1 MGWKRIPQNVKNQK
15 TNTSKRSENTLKRV
29 RKYLKTFRKYLE
41 TTSKLCVYTWKPN
54 FLKNTYFSW
63 SSFKFDQKYTGK
75 YHKIVI
81 IPMSKSLI
89 LTSSSEKFS
98 PGGAPLP
105 GDSLSGEQSPTQTW
119 VPPAPCTL
127 FGYRV
132 FEKRV
137 QGFWTSGTGILESRP
152 PEQVTVYLN
161 PVTIGK

>member
-1 MGWKRIPQNVKNQK
+1 MGVLLADPLFLGIWDKNEYLKTWKIKKRIPQNVMKIPWNVSGS
-15 TNTSKRSENTLKRV
+15 TSKRSENTLKLPQNYV
-29 RKYLKTFRKYLE
+29 FIPENLI
-41 TTSKLCVYTWKPN
+41 

-81 IPMSKSLI
+81 IPMSKSLF

-105 GDSLSGEQSPTQTW
+105 EDSLSGEQSPTQAW

-132 FEKRV
+132 FAKRV
-137 QGFWTSGTGILESRP
+137 QGFWKAGTGIFRDFR
-152 PEQVTVYLN
+152 
-161 PVTIGK
+161 I